1 MPSPDFTEYV
11 DLTIYDIDAFQVY
24 DDAIEYARIAVP
36 EFAPRAGTLEE
47 AIMQAISYNTALLSS
62 QINRLPDG
70 LMEGMLRVVGL
81 ERREATFATG
91 TVVFE
96 VFDDNG
102 VTIPLGTIVS
112 YEITDDDVVSSFLFE
127 TVSDLVIPEGFTTG
141 EVNVVALNAGKYPAL
156 LAGQILEL
164 VSPAPSVVSVELVL
178 ATTVG
183 SETEADGDYFNRA
196 AQYFASLSGA
206 LTTKTQIYNYIK
218 ANYPNIGAL
227 GVFDL
232 TNAEGSLSFDD
243 PSEPG
248 YVTIVA
254 TGLNGE
260 EFDANIYDS
269 LTNDIR
275 SKSVAGLNITAIPVT
290 NVPLL
295 VNVTVVLANGFN
307 GVEVRQAVDDYLTE
321 KLSVSK
327 YDFSGKIVKNE
338 LISGVANIDGVAY
351 VSMLEILIF
360 DHPYLTQDTEGNVSV
375 LLKNAAVSGMAEVLS
390 S

>member
-164 VSPAPSVVSVELVL
+164 VSPAPSVVSVELVS

-183 SETEADGDYFNRA
+183 SETETDRDYFNRA

>member
-183 SETEADGDYFNRA
+183 SETEADRDYFNRA